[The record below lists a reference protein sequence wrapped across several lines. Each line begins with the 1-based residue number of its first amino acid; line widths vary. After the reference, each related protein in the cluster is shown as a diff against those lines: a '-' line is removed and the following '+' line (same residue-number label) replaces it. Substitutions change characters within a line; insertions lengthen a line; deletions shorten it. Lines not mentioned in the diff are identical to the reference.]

1 MSEFA
6 ERYWGSFTGCIRWEQ
21 AEAVAERLAAT
32 EGPWYVVSPEEG
44 AAAAVEEL
52 APTEAAERLGGHLAE
67 MQRLKKGPYCNLAFV
82 DDAEDPRL
90 IKLFHPKRAGDAC
103 RVGGDPI
110 PPWVVLSR
118 YPVDPAV
125 FAPAR
130 EEPQGS
136 WWQRMIRIGSPD

>member
-21 AEAVAERLAAT
+21 AEAVADRVAAG
-32 EGPWYVVSPEEG
+32 EGPWYAVSPEAG
-44 AAAAVEEL
+44 AAAEVEKL
-52 APTEAAERLGGHLAE
+52 GAGEAAARLRERLGE
-67 MQRLKKGPYCNLAFV
+67 MRRLKKGDYCNLAFV
-82 DDAEDPRL
+82 DDAEEPCL

-118 YPVDPAV
+118 YVVDPEV

-130 EEPQGS
+130 EEGQGS
-136 WWQRMIRIGSPD
+136 WWQRMIRIGAPD